1 MSPSS
6 TTSILALEA
15 QMRVIARR
23 VRRVVAERAAAVDPA
38 LGEVGYG
45 VLEYLHRQGPSRQR
59 DLVCGMSVEKA
70 AVSRA
75 VTQLVELGLV
85 GRIDDPEDGR
95 GHLLELSALGR
106 KQISAVLGDRRAV
119 LAAKLADWTPDE
131 IAAFVSMLERYNA
144 SIEG

>member
-1 MSPSS
+1 MNTGPL
-6 TTSILALEA
+6 LALEA
-15 QMRVIARR
+15 QMRLIGRR

-59 DLVCGMSVEKA
+59 NLVCGLAVEKA

-85 GRIDDPEDGR
+85 DRLDDPEDGR
-95 GHLLELSALGR
+95 GHQLELSTRGR
-106 KQISAVLGDRRAV
+106 AQISAVLTDRRAV
-119 LAAKLADWTPDE
+119 LATKLADWTPEE
-131 IAAFVSMLERYNA
+131 IADFVAMLERYNA
-144 SIEG
+144 AIEG